1 VKNRMLR
8 VAAAIA
14 AIGFVAACEAPTPTA
29 LNGVEPDVAAPSSDT
44 PTQAPVAKREAR
56 QIVVEAGQSLS
67 RIAVKYHVPRRA
79 IIAANDLTAPYKI
92 KIGQRLRIPSADGA
106 PPAPVVA
113 GSTAPETIPL
123 DPPALPGSTAAPST
137 AATASPAPPPVEPA
151 PRPFEVAAPAGDK
164 SPESSG
170 APVVPAPAASGSP
183 PASSASAELPAPAT
197 TAAVSAPAP
206 IPAAAPP
213 GVTCPSGTIGMWSDR
228 DVIKLP
234 VYICRKPQSQ
244 S

>member
-1 VKNRMLR
+1 MLR

-44 PTQAPVAKREAR
+44 PMQAPVAKREAR

-67 RIAVKYHVPRRA
+67 RIAVKYHVPQRA

-92 KIGQRLRIPSADGA
+92 KIGQRLRIPSVGGP

-123 DPPALPGSTAAPST
+123 DPPALTGSTAPPST
-137 AATASPAPPPVEPA
+137 VATASPVEPA

-170 APVVPAPAASGSP
+170 AAVVPAPSASGSP
-183 PASSASAELPAPAT
+183 PASSGSAEPPAPAT